1 MQNWHHRGFST
12 ASCADLL
19 HDVGLAHLPSLT
31 PGTVSQTRRRIC
43 SAEINREE
51 GEGLPVWALDGS
63 GGRKNLRDQS
73 SVQAET
79 QTLVS
84 FALTDQKS
92 LF

>member
-1 MQNWHHRGFST
+1 MSASHTFPRSLRGPSHKHG
-12 ASCADLL
+12 ADLL
-19 HDVGLAHLPSLT
+19 G
-31 PGTVSQTRRRIC
+31 GN
-43 SAEINREE
+43 INREE
-51 GEGLPVWALDGS
+51 GESLPVWALDGS
-63 GGRKNLRDQS
+63 GGRKNLRGQS